1 MQDHQ
6 HPIRVLTREG
16 YLCPSRG
23 VDIGTGG
30 SDDTPGE
37 APSPPPLVVPD
48 DARELA
54 RDVAAWRREE
64 RWARR
69 RRTVERRLLG
79 RRSSSRVLSAPLV
92 ITVLLAVGLL
102 GATLAFP
109 GGSPVHPTVAP
120 VPLVLAAPAVPAG
133 SVGGLVPDVTL
144 VGQTG
149 STGSRDLRPAV
160 LAVAKPNCAC
170 GAALAHLAQQ
180 AAADGLTVYLIG
192 SPGQRPDLDALAA
205 VSGSPDV
212 QVMLEE
218 DATLSTTF
226 SRGPLTAVAVHA
238 DGVIDVIVANV
249 VRTTALDAVFASLKQ
264 PAHAGA

>member
-1 MQDHQ
+1 MD
-6 HPIRVLTREG
+6 T
-16 YLCPSRG
+16 
-23 VDIGTGG
+23 GTSG
-30 SDDTPGE
+30 SDDTPGG
-37 APSPPPLVVPD
+37 APSRPPLVVPD

-69 RRTVERRLLG
+69 RRVVERRLLG
-79 RRSSSRVLSAPLV
+79 RPSSSRVLSAPLV

-109 GGSPVHPTVAP
+109 GGSASRPTVAP

-144 VGQTG
+144 VGHTG
-149 STGSRDLRPAV
+149 PTGARDLRPAV
-160 LAVAKPNCAC
+160 LAVVQPNCAC
-170 GAALAHLAQQ
+170 GAALAHLARQ
-180 AAADGLTVYLIG
+180 AAADGLTIYVIG
-192 SPGQRPDLDALAA
+192 SHAQQTELDALAA
-205 VSGSPDV
+205 ATGSENV
-212 QVMLEE
+212 QVLLEE
-218 DATLSTTF
+218 NATLTTAF
-226 SRGPLTAVAVHA
+226 AQGPLTAVAVHA

-249 VRTTALDAVFASLKQ
+249 VRTTSLDTVLASLKQ

>member
-1 MQDHQ
+1 M
-6 HPIRVLTREG
+6 
-16 YLCPSRG
+16 
-23 VDIGTGG
+23 DIGTGG
-30 SDDTPGE
+30 SDDTPGG

-54 RDVAAWRREE
+54 RDVAAWRRED

-109 GGSPVHPTVAP
+109 GGSSLHPAVAS
-120 VPLVLAAPAVPAG
+120 VPLVLAAPTVPAG

-144 VGQTG
+144 VGPTG

-180 AAADGLTVYLIG
+180 AAAAGLTTYLIG
-192 SPGQRPDLDALAA
+192 GRGQQADLDALAA
-205 VSGSPDV
+205 ASRSDDV
-212 QVMLEE
+212 RVMLEE
-218 DATLSTTF
+218 DATLTTTF
-226 SRGPLTAVAVHA
+226 SSGPLTAVAVHA
-238 DGVIDVIVANV
+238 DGVIDVIVGNV
-249 VRTTALDAVFASLKQ
+249 VRTTSLDAAFASLKQ